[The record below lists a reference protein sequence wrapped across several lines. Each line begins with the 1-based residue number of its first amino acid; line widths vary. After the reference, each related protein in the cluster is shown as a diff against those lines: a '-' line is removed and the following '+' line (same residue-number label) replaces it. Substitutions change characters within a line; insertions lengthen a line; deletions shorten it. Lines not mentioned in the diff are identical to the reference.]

1 MPITT
6 VLFDVDGTLLDTS
19 EFILGAFEHALA
31 HHGLPPMPRDTMLQR
46 IGEPLEEI
54 YNSLSI
60 GGSPSFAE
68 LVETHRTF
76 QAANLHLSVPFPDTV
91 ATLARLKDA
100 GFALAAVT
108 SRSRRTSLDTL
119 EQSGLLDYLAVVVSA
134 EDAAALKPHPAPLLQ
149 ALAQLGRDPGE
160 AAMVGDTPHDIAA
173 GRAAGMRTIGALY
186 GFRGEAAMRAACADA
201 LIAQVGDIVPVLG
214 AWA

>member
-1 MPITT
+1 MAITA

-19 EFILGAFEHALA
+19 EFIYGAFEHTLA
-31 HHGLPPMPRDTMLQR
+31 QHGLPTTPRDRLRPLM
-46 IGEPLEEI
+46 GEPLEDI
-54 YNSLSI
+54 YEALAA
-60 GGSPSFAE
+60 GRSPE

-76 QAANLHLSVPFPDTV
+76 QAANLQLSIPFPGTV

-119 EQSGLLDYLAVVVSA
+119 EQSGLLGYLTVVVSA
-134 EDAAALKPHPAPLLQ
+134 EDAAALKPHPAPLLR

-173 GRAAGMRTIGALY
+173 GRTAGTRTIGALY
-186 GFRGEAAMRAACADA
+186 GFHGETAMRAAGADA
-201 LIAQVGDIVPVLG
+201 LIAQVGGVEDVLQ
-214 AWA
+214 AWE